1 MSRYRPMSRED
12 VGGCTVMYCT
22 VLYCTVLYCTVP
34 DAGAGVPQPPGEGVG
49 GGLEG
54 AALLAVAALLHR
66 ADGLQYQALLLQQ
79 VVGRLEFF
87 SLESMYV
94 H

>member
-1 MSRYRPMSRED
+1 MS
-12 VGGCTVMYCT
+12 GA

-66 ADGLQYQALLLQQ
+66 ADGL
-79 VVGRLEFF
+79 
-87 SLESMYV
+87 
-94 H
+94 